1 MLYRFVAVASC
12 AIAWHGFAAC
22 SLPAQQP
29 AQPAAPIVDPK
40 TAEGRRVAAAVLE
53 TGYEGSTPPEA
64 VRMLTAI
71 LRGSQMGPGE
81 GWFGP
86 AQTRLDWA
94 WLAKQCG
101 VESTAG
107 RIPRAQFRGPDPW
120 FARLDRDKNG
130 AITPDDLDWSDRQ
143 PFVQMSSLAT
153 RLFRRLDS
161 QADGQLSKDEVLQF
175 FDRAAQ
181 GKDHVTVG
189 DFRDALLGGMSSGF
203 NPGDGPTPAV
213 LVRGLFAGEI
223 GSMHEGPAVGQ
234 VAPNFVLKTVDGQG
248 KVELSKRIGPKPVVL
263 VFGNFTCGPFRGL
276 YPEVELVHQR
286 WKNDADFV
294 MVYVREAHPTNGWK
308 MSSNERAGIAVP
320 QPTTWDE
327 RTKVAEQF
335 CSLHKPSLPVAVDDI
350 SDVVG
355 NAYSGMPARL
365 YVIDPQGKVAYKS
378 GRGPFGFRPSE
389 MEQALLM
396 CLLEALPR

>member
-1 MLYRFVAVASC
+1 M
-12 AIAWHGFAAC
+12 
-22 SLPAQQP
+22 
-29 AQPAAPIVDPK
+29 
-40 TAEGRRVAAAVLE
+40 
-53 TGYEGSTPPEA
+53 PP
-64 VRMLTAI
+64 
-71 LRGSQMGPGE
+71 S
-81 GWFGP
+81 
-86 AQTRLDWA
+86 
-94 WLAKQCG
+94 
-101 VESTAG
+101 
-107 RIPRAQFRGPDPW
+107 IPRERFRGPDPW
-120 FARLDRDKNG
+120 FARLDRDKSG
-130 AITPDDLDWSDRQ
+130 AITPDDLDWSDRH
-143 PFVQMSSLAT
+143 PWVQMSSMAS
-153 RLFRRLDS
+153 RLFRRLDGQS
-161 QADGQLSKDEVLQF
+161 GQGDGQLTKDELLQF

-181 GKDHVTVG
+181 GKDHITVS

-203 NPGDGPTPAV
+203 QPGDAPTPAI

-223 GSMHEGPAVGQ
+223 GSMREGPALEQ
-234 VAPNFVLKTVDGQG
+234 AAPDFILKTVDGQG
-248 KVELSKRIGPKPVVL
+248 TVELAKRVGPKPVVL

-308 MSSNERAGIAVP
+308 MSSNERAGVAVA
-320 QPTTWDE
+320 QPTTSDE

-335 CSLHKPSLPVAVDDI
+335 CGMLKPTLPVAVDDI

-365 YVIDPQGKVAYKS
+365 YVIDTQGKVAYKS

-396 CLLEALPR
+396 CLLEKLPPQP